1 MSVCVSAFFV
11 FGKQLG
17 SRLFEFRDEQSPGY
31 IARAADCRS
40 AVCPCVRLVSGLSGN
55 GDSDRSSWSPF
66 KKKIE
71 D

>member
-1 MSVCVSAFFV
+1 MCVCAAWEQSSV
-11 FGKQLG
+11 Q
-17 SRLFEFRDEQSPGY
+17 LFEFKDEQSPGY
-31 IARAADCRS
+31 IAQWLERS
-40 AVCPCVRLVSGLSGN
+40 LVQIRVCPCVRLVSGLSGN